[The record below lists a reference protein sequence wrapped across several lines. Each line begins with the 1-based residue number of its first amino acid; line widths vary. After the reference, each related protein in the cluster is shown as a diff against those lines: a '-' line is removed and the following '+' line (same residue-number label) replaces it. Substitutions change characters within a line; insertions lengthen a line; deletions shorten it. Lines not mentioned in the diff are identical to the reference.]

1 MQIDWL
7 IVSAQI
13 INFLILVWLLK
24 HFLYQPVLNFMDER
38 ERRIAA
44 RLDEAAQREQEAQR
58 QAALFRR
65 KTQDIEETRDRMIA
79 EGRASAESERHRLI
93 GEARHDIDQ
102 QRARWHED
110 LRREQAELRKTLKRV
125 LAESATRIGRQA
137 LADLAEAGLERQV
150 IAAFVRRLQTLPD
163 SERRQL
169 AETSTPLRL
178 TAAFD
183 VDRESRE
190 RLHQA
195 LADSLGTA
203 IKLEIQRDPDLI
215 CGIILA
221 APGQKI
227 EWNIAQYFSE
237 LEQRLDKLL
246 GQPQTEAV

>member
-79 EGRASAESERHRLI
+79 EGRAS
-93 GEARHDIDQ
+93 EARHDIDQ

-195 LADSLGTA
+195 LADSLGIA
-203 IKLEIQRDPDLI
+203 IKVEIQRDPDLI

>member
-7 IVSAQI
+7 TVSAQI
-13 INFLILVWLLK
+13 VNFLILVWLLK

-38 ERRIAA
+38 ERRIVA
-44 RLDEAAQREQEAQR
+44 RLDEAARREEGAER
-58 QAALFRR
+58 QAALFRQ
-65 KTQDIEETRDRMIA
+65 KTQHIEETRDRMIA
-79 EGRASAESERHRLI
+79 EARAGAESERRRLI
-93 GEARHDIDQ
+93 GEARQDIDQ
-102 QRARWHED
+102 QRAKWQEE
-110 LRREQAELRKTLKRV
+110 LRREQDDLRKTLKRV

-137 LADLAEAGLERQV
+137 LTDLAEAGLERQV
-150 IAAFVRRLQTLPD
+150 IAAFVRRLQTLSD
-163 SERRQL
+163 SERRRM

-203 IKLEIQRDPDLI
+203 IKLEIERDPDLI

-221 APGQKI
+221 TPGQKI
-227 EWNIAQYFSE
+227 EWNIAQYFAE
-237 LEQRLDKLL
+237 LEEKLDKLL
-246 GQPQTEAV
+246 GDAQTEAM